1 MQEASSQHT
10 GATRLTRPLALLVC
24 LASLH
29 TALLVTS
36 MVAGA
41 KLVALPFHLS
51 ASATV
56 LSYTLTFVILDTLA
70 ELYGPAVSRFV
81 ITMGLVAMILAAVYM
96 EVAALLPG
104 PPGIVSQD
112 AYAAVLSNSWRIWLA
127 GWIAYTISQR
137 LDVWSFLLLKRVGG
151 IGASVAA
158 RAWFSLIFGQL
169 IDTALF
175 ITIAFAGTTC
185 ASARDRRSI
194 RREDRDLDGD
204 DPAGVPGRRA
214 GTALHHTRRTRGRRP
229 GPGNSVMSAAR
240 PRRRRDP

>member
-1 MQEASSQHT
+1 MRDTLSKQA

-175 ITIAFAGTTC
+175 ITIAFAGTT
-185 ASARDRRSI
+185 ALLPVIAGQYAVKIVIATVTIPLVSLAVALGRRFIARDTHEAAVLT
-194 RREDRDLDGD
+194 RE
-204 DPAGVPGRRA
+204 
-214 GTALHHTRRTRGRRP
+214 TAL
-229 GPGNSVMSAAR
+229 
-240 PRRRRDP
+240 

>member
-1 MQEASSQHT
+1 MLETLSKT
-10 GATRLTRPLALLVC
+10 GRLTRPLALLVC

-29 TALLVTS
+29 TGLLVTS

-70 ELYGPAVSRFV
+70 ELFGSAVSRFV
-81 ITMGLVAMILAAVYM
+81 ITMGLVAMIMAAVYM

-104 PPGIVSQD
+104 PAAAGQD
-112 AYAAVLSNSWRIWLA
+112 AYSTVLSMSWRIWLA

-158 RAWFSLIFGQL
+158 RAWFSLIFGQM

-175 ITIAFAGTTC
+175 ITIAFAGTT
-185 ASARDRRSI
+185 ALLPLIAGQYAVKIVISTVTIPLVSI
-194 RREDRDLDGD
+194 AVAL
-204 DPAGVPGRRA
+204 GRRFITRDA
-214 GTALHHTRRTRGRRP
+214 RESAVLAEETATL
-229 GPGNSVMSAAR
+229 
-240 PRRRRDP
+240 

>member
-1 MQEASSQHT
+1 MLETLSKNA
-10 GATRLTRPLALLVC
+10 GVARLSRPLALLVC

-70 ELYGPAVSRFV
+70 ELYGPQVSKFV
-81 ITMGLVAMILAAVYM
+81 ITMGLVSMVLAASYM
-96 EVAALLPG
+96 EIAAVLPG
-104 PPGIVSQD
+104 PPGAVSQD
-112 AYAAVLSNSWRIWLA
+112 AYAAVLSMSWRIWLA

-175 ITIAFAGTTC
+175 VTVAFAGTT
-185 ASARDRRSI
+185 ALLPVIAGQYAVKIVISTVTIPLVSI
-194 RREDRDLDGD
+194 AVAL
-204 DPAGVPGRRA
+204 GRRFIA
-214 GTALHHTRRTRGRRP
+214 DKAHPVAIAAEETA
-229 GPGNSVMSAAR
+229 S
-240 PRRRRDP
+240 

>member
-1 MQEASSQHT
+1 MLEDLHSADERHLS
-10 GATRLTRPLALLVC
+10 RPLALLVC

-70 ELYGPAVSRFV
+70 ELYGSAVSKFV
-81 ITMGLVAMILAAVYM
+81 ITMGLVSMVLAAVYM
-96 EVAALLPG
+96 EVAALLPAPSG
-104 PPGIVSQD
+104 AVSQD
-112 AYAAVLSNSWRIWLA
+112 AYAAVLSMSWRIWLA

-137 LDVWSFLLLKRVGG
+137 LDVWSFLLLRRVGG
-151 IGASVAA
+151 IGSSVAA

-175 ITIAFAGTTC
+175 VTIAFAGTT
-185 ASARDRRSI
+185 ALLPLITGQYAVKVVISTVTIPLVSIAVALGRQFLAHKNARDCTLIAEETS
-194 RREDRDLDGD
+194 L
-204 DPAGVPGRRA
+204 
-214 GTALHHTRRTRGRRP
+214 
-229 GPGNSVMSAAR
+229 S
-240 PRRRRDP
+240 

>member
-1 MQEASSQHT
+1 VRDAVDRAAPVS
-10 GATRLTRPLALLVC
+10 RRLALLIC

-70 ELYGPAVSRFV
+70 ELYGPSVSRFV
-81 ITMGLVAMILAAVYM
+81 ITMGLVSMVFAAAYM
-96 EVAALLPG
+96 ETAALLRS
-104 PPGIVSQD
+104 PPGAANEEAFRIVLT
-112 AYAAVLSNSWRIWLA
+112 ASWRIWFA
-127 GWIAYTISQR
+127 GWIAYVISQR

-158 RAWFSLIFGQL
+158 RAWFSLIFGQM

-175 ITIAFAGTTC
+175 VTIAFAGTT
-185 ASARDRRSI
+185 ALLPVIAGQYAVKIVIATVTIPLVSI
-194 RREDRDLDGD
+194 AVAL
-204 DPAGVPGRRA
+204 GRRFVRDGA
-214 GTALHHTRRTRGRRP
+214 EKPGASLARETAPL
-229 GPGNSVMSAAR
+229 
-240 PRRRRDP
+240 

>member
-1 MQEASSQHT
+1 MLETLSQNA
-10 GATRLTRPLALLVC
+10 GAARLSRPLALLVC

-81 ITMGLVAMILAAVYM
+81 ITMGLVAMVLAAGYM
-96 EVAALLPG
+96 EIAALLPG
-104 PPGIVSQD
+104 PSGAVSQD
-112 AYAAVLSNSWRIWLA
+112 AYVAVLSMSWRIWLG

-175 ITIAFAGTTC
+175 VTIAFAGTT
-185 ASARDRRSI
+185 ALLPVIAGQYAVKIVISTVTIPLVSI
-194 RREDRDLDGD
+194 AVAL
-204 DPAGVPGRRA
+204 GRRFIA
-214 GTALHHTRRTRGRRP
+214 GHAQQTAI
-229 GPGNSVMSAAR
+229 AAVAEETA
-240 PRRRRDP
+240 PS

>member
-1 MQEASSQHT
+1 VGAFVLETLSKT
-10 GATRLTRPLALLVC
+10 GRLTRPLALLVC

-29 TALLVTS
+29 TGLLVTS

-70 ELYGPAVSRFV
+70 ELFGSAVSRFV
-81 ITMGLVAMILAAVYM
+81 ITMGLVAMIMAAVYM

-104 PPGIVSQD
+104 PAAAGQD
-112 AYAAVLSNSWRIWLA
+112 AYSTVLSMSWRIWLA

-158 RAWFSLIFGQL
+158 RAWFSLIFGQM

-175 ITIAFAGTTC
+175 ITIAFAGTT
-185 ASARDRRSI
+185 ALLPLIAGQYAVKIVISTVTIPLVSI
-194 RREDRDLDGD
+194 AVAL
-204 DPAGVPGRRA
+204 GRRFITRDA
-214 GTALHHTRRTRGRRP
+214 RESAVLAEETATL
-229 GPGNSVMSAAR
+229 
-240 PRRRRDP
+240 

>member
-1 MQEASSQHT
+1 VLETLSQNA
-10 GATRLTRPLALLVC
+10 GAARLTRPLALLVC

-70 ELYGPAVSRFV
+70 ELFGPAVSRFV
-81 ITMGLVAMILAAVYM
+81 ITMGLVAMIMAAVYM

-104 PPGIVSQD
+104 PSGAGQD
-112 AYAAVLSNSWRIWLA
+112 AYSAVLSMSWRIWLA

-175 ITIAFAGTTC
+175 ITIAFAGTT
-185 ASARDRRSI
+185 ALLPVIAGQYAVKIVISTVTIPLVSI
-194 RREDRDLDGD
+194 AVAL
-204 DPAGVPGRRA
+204 GRRFITRDA
-214 GTALHHTRRTRGRRP
+214 REMAILAEETAT
-229 GPGNSVMSAAR
+229 S
-240 PRRRRDP
+240 

>member
-1 MQEASSQHT
+1 VLEGSSQQA
-10 GATRLTRPLALLVC
+10 GALRLSRPLALLVC

-29 TALLVTS
+29 MALLVTS
-36 MVAGA
+36 MVAGS

-70 ELYGPAVSRFV
+70 ELYGPAVSKFV
-81 ITMGLVAMILAAVYM
+81 ITMGLVGMIMAAGYM
-96 EVAALLPG
+96 EIAALLPG
-104 PPGIVSQD
+104 PSGAAGQD
-112 AYAAVLSNSWRIWLA
+112 AYAAVLSMSWRIWLA

-175 ITIAFAGTTC
+175 ITIAFAGTT
-185 ASARDRRSI
+185 ALLPVI
-194 RREDRDLDGD
+194 
-204 DPAGVPGRRA
+204 AGQYAVKIVISTVTIPLVSVAVALGRRFITHDA
-214 GTALHHTRRTRGRRP
+214 RATAIIAEET
-229 GPGNSVMSAAR
+229 MSL
-240 PRRRRDP
+240 

>member
-1 MQEASSQHT
+1 MLETLSQHT
-10 GATRLTRPLALLVC
+10 AAARLSRPLALLVC

-70 ELYGPAVSRFV
+70 ELYGPSVSRFV
-81 ITMGLVAMILAAVYM
+81 ITMGLVAMVLAAGYM
-96 EVAALLPG
+96 EIAALLPG
-104 PPGIVSQD
+104 PAGAVSQD
-112 AYAAVLSNSWRIWLA
+112 AYVAVLSMSWRIWLA

-158 RAWFSLIFGQL
+158 RAWFSLIFGQM

-175 ITIAFAGTTC
+175 VTIAFAGTT
-185 ASARDRRSI
+185 ALLPVIAGQYAVKIVISTVTIPLVSI
-194 RREDRDLDGD
+194 AIAL
-204 DPAGVPGRRA
+204 GRRFITRDA
-214 GTALHHTRRTRGRRP
+214 RETTILAEETASL
-229 GPGNSVMSAAR
+229 
-240 PRRRRDP
+240 